1 MNGAIG
7 HVDLDKVWPY
17 TFPQQLREKKGYA
30 TGAQQSILHPL
41 LSRRLGEFYLETCA
55 ASALRVCCCCAVFV
69 RSALFGKCM
78 NDGCGQNPSAA
89 SGIDYHQMGAITGAL
104 CSSATADSI

>member
-17 TFPQQLREKKGYA
+17 TFPQLLREKKGYA
-30 TGAQQSILHPL
+30 TGALCCLINWSLC
-41 LSRRLGEFYLETCA
+41 SSRLGIFGLEFCV
-55 ASALRVCCCCAVFV
+55 ASLFRVYCCCGAACV

-78 NDGCGQNPSAA
+78 NDGCGPNPSAA
-89 SGIDYHQMGAITGAL
+89 SGIDYHQIGAVTSGCL
-104 CSSATADSI
+104 VPLSDG

>member
-30 TGAQQSILHPL
+30 TGAQQLILKPL
-41 LSRRLGEFYLETCA
+41 LRADLGNYTWK
-55 ASALRVCCCCAVFV
+55 SMPHLR
-69 RSALFGKCM
+69 SE
-78 NDGCGQNPSAA
+78 SAA
-89 SGIDYHQMGAITGAL
+89 VVLRL
-104 CSSATADSI
+104 CAQRCLGSA